1 MLPTMTT
8 AVIIQARM
16 GSTRLPGKV
25 LKPLAGKPMLAHV
38 IARARRIPGAGM
50 VAVATSDLAEDAV
63 IADLCRDLGIPCIRG
78 PALDVLARFQ
88 RAAQVLEAATVV
100 RITSDCP
107 LLAPEVS
114 GRVLAAAGPDDQY
127 TSNCRRRTFPRGL
140 DTEVVPRTALEL
152 AHREAVAPSDREH
165 VMPFLWR
172 QPERFRLRD
181 VVDSGDRSALRWTV
195 DTPED
200 YELARRFYDLLG
212 EDFSYAEA
220 LAAWDAH
227 PEWATLNAHIEQK
240 KV

>member
-25 LKPLAGKPMLAHV
+25 LKPLAGKPMLAQV
-38 IARARRIPGAGM
+38 IRRARAIPGTGV
-50 VAVATSDLAEDAV
+50 VAVATSDLAEDDA
-63 IADLCRDLGIPCIRG
+63 IAACCRGLDTPCLRG
-78 PALDVLARFQ
+78 SALDVLARYHG
-88 RAAQVLEAATVV
+88 AAAALGASTIV

-107 LLAPEVS
+107 LLSPEIS
-114 GRVLAAAGPDDQY
+114 GRVLAAAGPGDHY

-140 DTEVVPRTALEL
+140 DTEVVPWAALDL
-152 AHREAVAPSDREH
+152 AHREATAPADREH

-181 VVDSGDRSALRWTV
+181 VVDGVDRSALRWTV

-200 YELARRFYDLLG
+200 YALAERFYDLLG
-212 EDFSYAEA
+212 EDFTYADA

-227 PEWATLNAHIEQK
+227 PEWAALNAHIEQK